1 MKAYKRKPDRVLY
14 RIEVV
19 VIFRIL
25 LVIFDTWFYI

>member
-1 MKAYKRKPDRVLY
+1 MKAYKGNLTEFLY